1 MVELDI
7 AMSVRMTIINAIAQ
21 KMTERMTFT
30 EFEIVNQIEVTI
42 ITEAGPKSP
51 EAVNHHAGN
60 SR

>member
-1 MVELDI
+1 
-7 AMSVRMTIINAIAQ
+7 MTIINAIAQ
-21 KMTERMTFT
+21 KMTEPMTFT